1 MDMIARALI
10 LLALPAL
17 AACGDAA
24 PSREKQRPVAKGK
37 AEPAAAAP
45 RPREPAAPGPQEGK
59 DAAVALRAYYTLIEA
74 GDYRQAL
81 AMRSRQEGGAERLAA
96 NFAAYQSYRAS
107 VGPASVPVNAG
118 DWQFAEVPVMITG
131 TFKGGKPFAS
141 AGSVTMRRPGGASG
155 TNGEWLV
162 FTGS

>member
-1 MDMIARALI
+1 MFARALL

-24 PSREKQRPVAKGK
+24 PSREKQRPVASGK
-37 AEPAAAAP
+37 AEPAAASP
-45 RPREPAAPGPQEGK
+45 RPREPAAPGPQKGE
-59 DAAVALRAYYTLIEA
+59 DAAVALRAYYALIEA

-81 AMRSRQEGGAERLAA
+81 AMRSRQEGGAGRLAA
-96 NFAAYQSYRAS
+96 NFAAYRSYRAS
-107 VGPASVPVNAG
+107 VGPASVPVDAG

-141 AGSVTMRRPGGASG
+141 AGSVTMRRPDGASG
-155 TNGEWLV
+155 EKGQWHV
-162 FTGS
+162 YTGD